1 MVLRKFIEGL
11 EAGNRLVR
19 IRKEVSTEFEIANI
33 LAALDGK
40 VVLFEKV
47 RESRFPVIG
56 NLISS
61 RELVAS
67 SLGIGEEQLLGALVG
82 AINNPKKP
90 EVVGSGPCQE
100 VVEDPDLNALPIL
113 RYMPKDGGKYIAS
126 AVCITK
132 DPETGARNSSFHRL
146 MQMDG
151 SHFAAR
157 IVEGRGTYTSL
168 KKTGELDVAI
178 CVGNSVPVL
187 LAGATSFP
195 IGADE
200 LGMAN
205 ALEETKLVRC
215 KTIDVE
221 VPAETEFVLEGRITN
236 RTTTEGPFL
245 DLTET
250 YDRKREQPVI
260 EIKKITRRKDA
271 IFHALL
277 PGMGEHKL
285 LMGMP
290 REPTIF
296 NEVSKVCK
304 CRNVLVTPGGASWLH
319 AVVQIEKLN
328 GDDGR
333 KAAEAAFRGHG
344 SLKHCV
350 VVEDDID
357 IYNPNDVEWAIA
369 TRFQAD
375 RNAIVTPGQPG
386 SSLDPSGDL
395 TEGKKATTCKAG
407 LDATIPWDK
416 KDKSFKRER
425 YGAVDLDS
433 YL

>member
-1 MVLRKFIEGL
+1 MGIRKLIEGL
-11 EAGNRLVR
+11 EADGKVVR

-40 VVLFEKV
+40 VVIFERVK
-47 RESRFPVIG
+47 ESKFQVVG

-67 SLGIGEEQLLGALVG
+67 SLGVPKERLLETLVH
-82 AINNPKKP
+82 AVNNRKEP

-100 VVEDPDLNALPIL
+100 VVEDADLDSLPIL

-132 DPETGARNSSFHRL
+132 DPETGMRNSSFHRL
-146 MQMDG
+146 MQMDRN
-151 SHFAAR
+151 HFAAR
-157 IVEGRGTYTSL
+157 IVENRGTYTAL
-168 KKTGELDVAI
+168 KKTGELDIAI
-178 CVGNSVPVL
+178 CIGNSAPVL

-195 IGADE
+195 IGVDE

-205 ALEETKLVRC
+205 ALEETRLVKC
-215 KTIDVE
+215 KTVDIE
-221 VPAETEFVLEGRITN
+221 VPAETEFVLEGRIIN
-236 RTTTEGPFL
+236 RTTKEGPFL

-250 YDRKREQPVI
+250 YDRVREQPVI
-260 EIKKITRRKDA
+260 EIKKITHRKDA
-271 IFHALL
+271 MFHALL

-319 AVVQIEKLN
+319 AVVQIEKRN
-328 GDDGR
+328 TDDGR

-344 SLKHCV
+344 SLKHCI

-357 IYNPNDVEWAIA
+357 IYNPNDVEWSIA

-375 RNAIVTPGQPG
+375 RNAIVTAGQPG

-395 TEGKKATTCKAG
+395 TEGKKATTAKAG
-407 LDATIPWDK
+407 IDATIPWDK

-425 YGAVDLDS
+425 YGEVDLKS

>member
-1 MVLRKFIEGL
+1 MALRKFIESL
-11 EAGNRLVR
+11 EAEGRLVR
-19 IRKEVSTEFEIANI
+19 ISKEVSTDFEIANV
-33 LAALDGK
+33 LAALDGR

-47 RESRFPVIG
+47 RNSKFPVVG
-56 NLISS
+56 NLVSS

-67 SLGIGEEQLLGALVG
+67 SLGLGKERLLEALVS
-82 AINNPKKP
+82 AINSPKEP
-90 EVVGSGPCQE
+90 AVVGEGSCQE
-100 VVEDPDLNALPIL
+100 VVEGADLDALPIL
-113 RYMPKDGGKYIAS
+113 RYMPKDGGRYIAS
-126 AVCITK
+126 AVCITR

-146 MQMDG
+146 MQMDRN
-151 SHFAAR
+151 HFAAR
-157 IVEGRGTYTSL
+157 IVENRGTYTAL
-168 KKTGELDVAI
+168 RKRGELDVAI
-178 CVGNSVPVL
+178 CVGNSIPVL

-195 IGADE
+195 IGVDE

-205 ALEETKLVRC
+205 ALEETRVVKC
-215 KTIDVE
+215 KTVDLE
-221 VPAETEFVLEGRITN
+221 VPAETEFVLEGRITGN
-236 RTTTEGPFL
+236 TAKEGPFL

-250 YDRKREQPVI
+250 YDRVREQPVI
-260 EIKKITRRKDA
+260 EIKKMTRRKDA

-296 NEVSKVCK
+296 NEVSKVCR

-319 AVVQIEKLN
+319 AIVQIEKQN
-328 GDDGR
+328 DDDGR
-333 KAAEAAFRGHG
+333 RAAEAAFRGHS

-375 RNAIVTPGQPG
+375 RDATVVPDQPG

-416 KDKSFKRER
+416 KDKGFRRER
-425 YGAVDLDS
+425 YGAVDLKD